1 MKKTR
6 KVKIIGSGGIGS
18 YLIEPLARYLSYT
31 GDNIELT
38 VIDGDV
44 YEEQNKERQQF
55 SRFGNKAEVTI
66 SDIRSKFSRIN
77 FKAQP
82 IYVNKSNVI
91 GLIRENDEVF
101 LCVDNHHTRNTVSK
115 RCEELDNVLLISGGN
130 DFTDGD
136 VFIFSRKD
144 GKDGKKYNKTMTEL
158 IPKIAKPE
166 DINPSDLNDEDRQ
179 GCQREAVIN
188 PQLLFTNLS
197 IASSMCNCYYAY
209 TQGKLNCERVCIDI
223 ITQCSRPK
231 PEQTF

>member
-166 DINPSDLNDEDRQ
+166 DINPSDT
-179 GCQREAVIN
+179 I
-188 PQLLFTNLS
+188 
-197 IASSMCNCYYAY
+197 
-209 TQGKLNCERVCIDI
+209 
-223 ITQCSRPK
+223 CS
-231 PEQTF
+231 EI